1 MRLQITELPK
11 IDVTSIMQ
19 SHARAQGI
27 DMNKPLDELLLI
39 LGLVHLV
46 ATQVT
51 AAQERLSKFEELTRG
66 LAEVTLDE
74 VEPDEEPESS
84 KYDDTLVADLEARK
98 LDLVMAIQKQ
108 QYLSDKIDEIVG
120 QNQDIVDTVREYFQ
134 LRDQITIEE
143 REYAQRKLK
152 YYQIISVEPAIEYMD
167 KSNCHLV
174 QNMKSARH
182 AVESATKQFSQNVN
196 EMNGEYNLQGLELIK
211 EMNSIFRQIEECP
224 TERGA
229 SRDVS
234 TSNQEKRDLLILP
247 LDRPLSI
254 GSIPSPTISLN
265 SLESSDSI
273 GVSPNMP
280 YSLPENVSL
289 KDNQT
294 RNQENSSI
302 NTPTN
307 KAPRKNPFRSD
318 NATIPN

>member
-1 MRLQITELPK
+1 
-11 IDVTSIMQ
+11 
-19 SHARAQGI
+19 
-27 DMNKPLDELLLI
+27 MNKPLVELLLI

-66 LAEVTLDE
+66 LAEVTLDQ
-74 VEPDEEPESS
+74 VEPDEEPEFS
-84 KYDDTLVADLEARK
+84 KNNDTLVADLEARK

-134 LRDQITIEE
+134 LRDQITVEE

-152 YYQIISVEPAIEYMD
+152 YYQIISVDPAIEYMD
-167 KSNCHLV
+167 KSNCRLV
-174 QNMKSARH
+174 LNMKSARH

-196 EMNGEYNLQGLELIK
+196 EMNGEYNLQVLELIK
-211 EMNSIFRQIEECP
+211 EMNSIFRQIEEYP
-224 TERGA
+224 TERGT

-234 TSNQEKRDLLILP
+234 TSSKRKRDLLILP
-247 LDRPLSI
+247 LDRPLSV

-265 SLESSDSI
+265 SLESSDLI
-273 GVSPNMP
+273 GVSPDMP
-280 YSLPENVSL
+280 FSLPENVSP

-307 KAPRKNPFRSD
+307 KAPRKNPFRAD